1 MPNKAEREKHEAEVK
16 SAEEDGYNALG
27 ISKKHDRGRGKSE
40 WKGSFNRFK
49 SISFNLQQTWE
60 EI

>member
-49 SISFNLQQTWE
+49 SISFNLQQT
-60 EI
+60 